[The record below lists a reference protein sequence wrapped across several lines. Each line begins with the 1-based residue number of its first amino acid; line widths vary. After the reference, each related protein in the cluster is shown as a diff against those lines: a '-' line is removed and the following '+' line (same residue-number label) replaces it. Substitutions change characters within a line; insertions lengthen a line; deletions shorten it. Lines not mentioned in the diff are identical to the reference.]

1 MNDGGYSGAPS
12 SLDALFKGKAKAK
25 KKVKPVN
32 FNAPPFKA
40 ASMAKGP
47 AMTLRPPG
55 GSAFT
60 ASTSSTEGWARELK
74 KDQDLLKSCGLR
86 VKEVEG
92 DGACLFRAFADQLA
106 ADEPEAHARFREECV
121 DFMEQNRADF
131 EPFFDDEFESYCS
144 RMRQRCTWGG
154 HVEVQ
159 ALARR
164 NGVNAVIYQPSQAS
178 GRPDQIL
185 RSAVEIQASDEHAG
199 CVQLS
204 FHPTHH
210 AGQHYNSVRCCTD
223 EGSGPAELVS
233 FGEIKRRIEDKLR
246 PKDGYAEESEEQPD
260 R

>member
-1 MNDGGYSGAPS
+1 MGFLISIS
-12 SLDALFKGKAKAK
+12 
-25 KKVKPVN
+25 
-32 FNAPPFKA
+32 
-40 ASMAKGP
+40 P
-47 AMTLRPPG
+47 A
-55 GSAFT
+55 T
-60 ASTSSTEGWARELK
+60 ATK
-74 KDQDLLKSCGLR
+74 
-86 VKEVEG
+86 
-92 DGACLFRAFADQLA
+92 
-106 ADEPEAHARFREECV
+106 
-121 DFMEQNRADF
+121 
-131 EPFFDDEFESYCS
+131 DEFESYCS

-185 RSAVEIQASDEHAG
+185 KSAVEIQASDETAG

-246 PKDGYAEESEEQPD
+246 PRDYAEESEEQKD